1 MRTQN
6 SHYLLLRYCK
16 STLRDLRR
24 LVNKVSEEVSI
35 RDLGY
40 LHSFH
45 YRNERNLLLDQITRI
60 LKEYNG
66 IAEISLDSGYE
77 IESREL
83 EILKNFLLE
92 IMLLTEHLSIQI
104 SVIEQER
111 KKRF

>member
-1 MRTQN
+1 
-6 SHYLLLRYCK
+6 
-16 STLRDLRR
+16 
-24 LVNKVSEEVSI
+24 LVNKVSEEKSI

-45 YRNERNLLLDQITRI
+45 LRNERNLLLDQITRI

-66 IAEISLDSGYE
+66 IAEISFESGYE

-83 EILKNFLLE
+83 KILKDFLLE

-104 SVIEQER
+104 SFIEKEKENSEQN
-111 KKRF
+111 